1 MALTPPQL
9 IANRQSMQI
18 YGGGDTNI
26 EKAQSKEKQ
35 NKKGKVAMS
44 AYVKRAPPLTDKT
57 RAWLQIRKSVA
68 AINNVGENPIEV
80 RLFTEYKTRHCIGV
94 TDFNLLRCSPGPR
107 ENR

>member
-9 IANRQSMQI
+9 VANRQSMQI

-35 NKKGKVAMS
+35 NKMS

-68 AINNVGENPIEV
+68 AINNVGENPIEA
-80 RLFTEYKTRHCIGV
+80 RLFTE
-94 TDFNLLRCSPGPR
+94 
-107 ENR
+107 

>member
-35 NKKGKVAMS
+35 NKMS

>member
-35 NKKGKVAMS
+35 NK
-44 AYVKRAPPLTDKT
+44 
-57 RAWLQIRKSVA
+57 
-68 AINNVGENPIEV
+68 NV
-80 RLFTEYKTRHCIGV
+80 RLCEESSTFDRQDSRLAPDQKICACHKQCWGEPH
-94 TDFNLLRCSPGPR
+94 
-107 ENR
+107 

>member
-18 YGGGDTNI
+18 YGGCDTNI
-26 EKAQSKEKQ
+26 EKSKEKQ
-35 NKKGKVAMS
+35 NKKVAMS

-68 AINNVGENPIEV
+68 AINNVGENPIEA
-80 RLFTEYKTRHCIGV
+80 RLFIE
-94 TDFNLLRCSPGPR
+94 
-107 ENR
+107 

>member
-26 EKAQSKEKQ
+26 EKAQFKEKQ
-35 NKKGKVAMS
+35 NKKVAMS

-57 RAWLQIRKSVA
+57 RAWLQIRKAVA
-68 AINNVGENPIEV
+68 AINNVGENPIEA
-80 RLFTEYKTRHCIGV
+80 RLLNITK
-94 TDFNLLRCSPGPR
+94 
-107 ENR
+107 